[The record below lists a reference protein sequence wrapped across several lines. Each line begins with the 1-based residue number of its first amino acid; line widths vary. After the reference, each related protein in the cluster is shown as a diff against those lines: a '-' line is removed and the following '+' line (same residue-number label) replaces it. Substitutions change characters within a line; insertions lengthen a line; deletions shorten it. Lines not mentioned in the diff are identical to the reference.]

1 MDASVGD
8 RIIVESRKVG
18 GGRKCGEVVDVL
30 EGSGGRHYRVRWDDG
45 HESITY
51 PSSDAFVEGDPS
63 QRN

>member
-18 GGRKCGEVVDVL
+18 SSRKCGEVVDVI

-51 PSSDAFVEGDPS
+51 PSSDAFVVGEAAEG
-63 QRN
+63 R